1 MQNKVIFSTSF
12 DKKFLLNVRKIKLNF
27 WTRAIKLEIMY
38 GNLVHTMNYS
48 RTRSLV
54 YTYLGSLNVDGV
66 CTNKL
71 SLMFVKTSF
80 WAKKIASLCFISS
93 PLKAVEKAFKAKV
106 EAGICGSQQLMCH
119 VEAMDLRYGATSRPT
134 RDMTV
139 KEKRKYFLANIIC
152 YSGSKMSSLWFKPR
166 PCYLSTYFLSSD
178 FSSPIYYWC
187 WH

>member
-1 MQNKVIFSTSF
+1 MNESHKTWNYVWKPSPHYYSSS
-12 DKKFLLNVRKIKLNF
+12 
-27 WTRAIKLEIMY
+27 RAAL
-38 GNLVHTMNYS
+38 
-48 RTRSLV
+48 SLV
-54 YTYLGSLNVDGV
+54 YTYFGSLNVDGV

-134 RDMTV
+134 RDMTGRKNKRFLSNKNCYFGWKMLQSYGLNQDLVIFTNTLVILV
-139 KEKRKYFLANIIC
+139 KEKTIFKKNCILLN
-152 YSGSKMSSLWFKPR
+152 MSR
-166 PCYLSTYFLSSD
+166 PNY
-178 FSSPIYYWC
+178 I
-187 WH
+187 